1 MLLCKFQLGELPEGD
16 KNSIMEQLD
25 SAERIAMEERLETSY
40 RQIREYQDT
49 LTQAEGRAEAESPEV
64 SRSQLWDTN
73 DYVVWV
79 SRAGLKLCS
88 GCAKYYANMPG
99 PASPSKNAS
108 KFEQCTMCREVCA
121 CVHDLKWSKHE
132 TESNADMR
140 AFN

>member
-64 SRSQLWDTN
+64 SRSQLRDN
-73 DYVVWV
+73 DYVV
-79 SRAGLKLCS
+79 
-88 GCAKYYANMPG
+88 
-99 PASPSKNAS
+99 
-108 KFEQCTMCREVCA
+108 
-121 CVHDLKWSKHE
+121 
-132 TESNADMR
+132 
-140 AFN
+140 

>member
-64 SRSQLWDTN
+64 SRSQL
-73 DYVVWV
+73 
-79 SRAGLKLCS
+79 
-88 GCAKYYANMPG
+88 
-99 PASPSKNAS
+99 
-108 KFEQCTMCREVCA
+108 
-121 CVHDLKWSKHE
+121 
-132 TESNADMR
+132 
-140 AFN
+140 

>member
-108 KFEQCTMCREVCA
+108 KLEQRAMHDVSWGLCMCAR
-121 CVHDLKWSKHE
+121 SK
-132 TESNADMR
+132 MV
-140 AFN
+140 